1 MVHHVV
7 IGGGITGL
15 AAAYTLVHGSGD
27 ISQQVTLIEAEERL
41 GGKIRSRT
49 FAGAT
54 VDLGPEAFVAGV
66 PEARALCTALGLEED
81 LVAPSTGKTTVWTR
95 GRLRPLPDG
104 LVHGVPTSA
113 GAIAR
118 SGILSPGGVVRAGLD
133 LFLPRTELPPDPT
146 VMQVIAPRF
155 GREVVERL
163 VEPLLGGI
171 HAGCADRLSTAAIAP
186 HLATT
191 AQRHRSLMR
200 GLRASRP
207 PKGAKATPMLVSVA
221 GGLERL
227 VDRLRAALE
236 RVEVHTGTQVVSV
249 TRQSDGRYRLLC
261 EHGAALVADGVVL
274 AVPAWAAARILRAMA
289 PELSSLLEA
298 LAYAS
303 VTTVLLA
310 YAASA
315 FPRPLDGSG
324 FLVPRIEGRLLTA
337 CTVCTTKWPHVR
349 ASDTIIVRCSAGRW
363 GDERALHLD
372 DDALVEQIHRELI
385 QAMGVQERPCER
397 MVTRWPQAI
406 PQYETGYQARVA
418 EIETALTLWPSLVLA
433 GASYHGVGIA
443 SCIQDGTRAA
453 ASLRAARQRAP
464 CHERLF
470 LT

>member
-1 MVHHVV
+1 
-7 IGGGITGL
+7 
-15 AAAYTLVHGSGD
+15 
-27 ISQQVTLIEAEERL
+27 
-41 GGKIRSRT
+41 
-49 FAGAT
+49 
-54 VDLGPEAFVAGV
+54 
-66 PEARALCTALGLEED
+66 
-81 LVAPSTGKTTVWTR
+81 
-95 GRLRPLPDG
+95 
-104 LVHGVPTSA
+104 
-113 GAIAR
+113 
-118 SGILSPGGVVRAGLD
+118 
-133 LFLPRTELPPDPT
+133 
-146 VMQVIAPRF
+146 
-155 GREVVERL
+155 
-163 VEPLLGGI
+163 
-171 HAGCADRLSTAAIAP
+171 
-186 HLATT
+186 
-191 AQRHRSLMR
+191 MR

-207 PKGAKATPMLVSVA
+207 PNGAKATPMLLSIA

-349 ASDTIIVRCSAGRW
+349 ASDTIIVRCSAGRC

-385 QAMGVQERPCER
+385 QALGVQERPCER

-406 PQYETGYQARVA
+406 PQYETGHQARVA
-418 EIETALTLWPSLVLA
+418 EIETALTLWPGLVLA

-453 ASLRAARQRAP
+453 ASLQAARQRAP

-470 LT
+470 PGGQES